1 MVSVEAKLARKPQ
14 GNMFSFFS
22 TDFVIFSATILA
34 AVGSFYLAKGRVLKQ
49 AAFEGVK
56 PHSLSQYYG
65 LYVCI
70 WVLVPAILLALI
82 WLFAADP
89 MLLNAAKAR
98 LVAAYPKLPD
108 SFLDLKMAQLGNIA
122 AGFLQST
129 DPVMVAQADLLRQA
143 QASADRAR
151 NLTLAL
157 VMCTG
162 FFYSVRRVSPE
173 LRARVLCE
181 AFLRRVFFLAAV
193 VAVLTT
199 VGIVASLLFEAV
211 RFFREISLIDFF
223 FGTHWSPMTAL
234 RPGDTG
240 VSDEDVAGSSGSFG
254 MVPVMIGT
262 LLVAVIAM
270 AVALPIGLFSAI
282 YTSEFASRRV
292 RNVVKPTLEVL
303 AGVPTVVY
311 GFFAALTAAP
321 FFRDVGLFVGLDVSS
336 QSALA
341 AGGVMGIMIIPFIS
355 SLSDDVITAVP
366 QPLRDGAY
374 GLGSTRGETIIRVI
388 LPAAFPGLVGAC
400 LLAVSR
406 AVGETMIVVM
416 AAGVA
421 ANMTINPL
429 EAVTTV
435 TVQIVMLLTG
445 DNEFD
450 SVKTL
455 SAFALGI
462 TLFSITL
469 LLNVAALSASRRLGQ
484 RYE

>member
-1 MVSVEAKLARKPQ
+1 MS
-14 GNMFSFFS
+14 
-22 TDFVIFSATILA
+22 DFLSPNFMIFAATIA
-34 AVGSFYLAKGRVLKQ
+34 AAFLSFYLATGRVRKQ
-49 AAFEGVK
+49 AIASQIK
-56 PHSLSQYYG
+56 SHSLNQYYG
-65 LYVCI
+65 FYVSL

-82 WLFAADP
+82 WMFAADP
-89 MLLNAAKAR
+89 MLTSAAKAR
-98 LVAAYPKLPD
+98 MVVAYPNLPD
-108 SFLDLKMAQLGNIA
+108 SFLDLKMAQLVNIA
-122 AGFLQST
+122 AGYIKAP
-129 DPVMVAQADLLRQA
+129 DAVMASQAELLRAA

-151 NLTLAL
+151 SLTLVA
-157 VMCTG
+157 VMCIG
-162 FFYSVRRVSPE
+162 FFYAFRRVSPE

-181 AFLRRVFFLAAV
+181 AFLRRLFFLSAV
-193 VAVLTT
+193 VAILTT
-199 VGIVASLLFEAV
+199 IGIVASLLFEAV
-211 RFFREISLIDFF
+211 RFFREISLFDFF

-234 RPGDTG
+234 RPGDAAAA
-240 VSDEDVAGSSGSFG
+240 DEFVAGSSGSFG
-254 MVPVMIGT
+254 MVPVMAGT

-270 AVALPIGLFSAI
+270 AVAVPIGLFSAI

-292 RNVVKPTLEVL
+292 RNIVKPTLEVL

-321 FFRDVGLFVGLDVSS
+321 FFRDLGLFVGLDVSS

-366 QPLRDGAY
+366 QSLRDGAY
-374 GLGSTRGETIIRVI
+374 GLGSTRGETIIRVV
-388 LPAAFPGLVGAC
+388 LPAAFPGLVGAF
-400 LLAVSR
+400 LLAISR
-406 AVGETMIVVM
+406 AIGETMIVVM

-429 EAVTTV
+429 ESVTTV

-455 SAFALGI
+455 SAFALGM
-462 TLFSITL
+462 TLFVITL
-469 LLNVAALSASRRLGQ
+469 LLNVVALTASRRLGQ

>member
-1 MVSVEAKLARKPQ
+1 MS
-14 GNMFSFFS
+14 
-22 TDFVIFSATILA
+22 DFLSPNFMIFAATIA
-34 AVGSFYLAKGRVLKQ
+34 AAFLSFYLATGRVRKQ
-49 AAFEGVK
+49 AIASQIK
-56 PHSLSQYYG
+56 SHSLNQYYG
-65 LYVCI
+65 FYVSL

-82 WLFAADP
+82 WMFAADP
-89 MLLNAAKAR
+89 MLTSAAKAR
-98 LVAAYPKLPD
+98 MVVAYPNLPD
-108 SFLDLKMAQLGNIA
+108 SFLDLKMAQLVNIA
-122 AGFLQST
+122 AGYIKAP
-129 DPVMVAQADLLRQA
+129 DAVMAAQAELLSAAR
-143 QASADRAR
+143 ASADRAR
-151 NLTLAL
+151 SLTLAA
-157 VMCTG
+157 VMCIG
-162 FFYSVRRVSPE
+162 FFYAFWRVSPE

-181 AFLRRVFFLAAV
+181 AFLRRLFFLSAV
-193 VAVLTT
+193 VAILTT
-199 VGIVASLLFEAV
+199 IGIVVSLLFEAV
-211 RFFREISLIDFF
+211 RFFREISLFDFF

-234 RPGDTG
+234 RPGDAAAA
-240 VSDEDVAGSSGSFG
+240 DEFVAGSSGSFG
-254 MVPVMIGT
+254 MVPVMAGT

-270 AVALPIGLFSAI
+270 AVAVPIGLFSAI

-292 RNVVKPTLEVL
+292 RNIVKPTLEVL

-321 FFRDVGLFVGLDVSS
+321 FFRDLGLFVGLDVSS

-366 QPLRDGAY
+366 QSLRDGAY
-374 GLGSTRGETIIRVI
+374 GLGSTRGETIIRVV
-388 LPAAFPGLVGAC
+388 LPAAFPGLVGAF
-400 LLAVSR
+400 LLAISR
-406 AVGETMIVVM
+406 AIGETMIVVM

-429 EAVTTV
+429 ESVTTV

-455 SAFALGI
+455 SAFALGM
-462 TLFSITL
+462 TLFVITL
-469 LLNVAALSASRRLGQ
+469 LLNVAALTASRRLGQ

>member
-1 MVSVEAKLARKPQ
+1 MS
-14 GNMFSFFS
+14 
-22 TDFVIFSATILA
+22 DFLSLNLVVFAATIVA
-34 AVGSFYLAKGRVLKQ
+34 ALLSFYLATGRVRKQ
-49 AAFEGVK
+49 AIASQTK
-56 PHSLSQYYG
+56 SHSLNQYYG
-65 LYVCI
+65 FYVSL

-82 WLFAADP
+82 WMFAADP
-89 MLLNAAKAR
+89 MLTSAAKVR
-98 LVAAYPKLPD
+98 MVAAYPNLPD
-108 SFLDLKMAQLGNIA
+108 SFLNLKMAQLVNIA
-122 AGFLQST
+122 AGYIKAP
-129 DPVMVAQADLLRQA
+129 DAVMATQAELLRAA

-151 NLTLAL
+151 SLTLAV
-157 VMCTG
+157 VMCVG
-162 FFYSVRRVSPE
+162 FFYAFRRVSPE

-181 AFLRRVFFLAAV
+181 AFLRRLFFLSAV
-193 VAVLTT
+193 VAILTT
-199 VGIVASLLFEAV
+199 IGIVASLLFEAV
-211 RFFREISLIDFF
+211 RFFREISLFDFF

-234 RPGDTG
+234 RPGDTAAA
-240 VSDEDVAGSSGSFG
+240 DEFVAGSSGSFG
-254 MVPVMIGT
+254 MVPVMAGT

-270 AVALPIGLFSAI
+270 AVAVPIGLFSAI

-292 RNVVKPTLEVL
+292 RNIVKPTLEVL

-321 FFRDVGLFVGLDVSS
+321 FFRDLGLFVGLDVSS

-366 QPLRDGAY
+366 QSLRDGAY
-374 GLGSTRGETIIRVI
+374 GLGSTRGETIIRVV
-388 LPAAFPGLVGAC
+388 LPAAFPGLVGAF
-400 LLAVSR
+400 LLAISR
-406 AVGETMIVVM
+406 AIGETMIVVM

-455 SAFALGI
+455 SAFALGM
-462 TLFSITL
+462 TLFVITL
-469 LLNVAALSASRRLGQ
+469 LLNVAALTASRRLGQ

>member
-1 MVSVEAKLARKPQ
+1 MS
-14 GNMFSFFS
+14 
-22 TDFVIFSATILA
+22 DFLSLNLVVFAATIVA
-34 AVGSFYLAKGRVLKQ
+34 ALLSFYLATGRVRKQ
-49 AAFEGVK
+49 AIASQTK
-56 PHSLSQYYG
+56 SHSLNQYYG
-65 LYVCI
+65 FYVSL

-82 WLFAADP
+82 WMFAADP
-89 MLLNAAKAR
+89 MLTSAAKVR
-98 LVAAYPKLPD
+98 MVAAYPNLPD
-108 SFLDLKMAQLGNIA
+108 SFLNLKMAQLVNIA
-122 AGFLQST
+122 AGYIKAP
-129 DPVMVAQADLLRQA
+129 DAVMATQAELLRAA

-151 NLTLAL
+151 SLTLAV
-157 VMCTG
+157 VMCVG
-162 FFYSVRRVSPE
+162 FFYAFRRVSPE

-181 AFLRRVFFLAAV
+181 AFLRRLFFLSAV
-193 VAVLTT
+193 VAILTT
-199 VGIVASLLFEAV
+199 IGIVASLLFEAV
-211 RFFREISLIDFF
+211 RFFREISLFDFF

-234 RPGDTG
+234 RPGDTAAA
-240 VSDEDVAGSSGSFG
+240 DEFVAGSSGSFG
-254 MVPVMIGT
+254 MVPVMAGT

-270 AVALPIGLFSAI
+270 AVAVPIGLFSAI
-282 YTSEFASRRV
+282 YTSEFASRRM
-292 RNVVKPTLEVL
+292 RNIVKPTLEVL

-321 FFRDVGLFVGLDVSS
+321 FFRDLGLFVGLDVSS

-366 QPLRDGAY
+366 QSLRDGAY
-374 GLGSTRGETIIRVI
+374 GLGSTRGETIIRVV
-388 LPAAFPGLVGAC
+388 LPAAFPGLVGAF
-400 LLAVSR
+400 LLAISR
-406 AVGETMIVVM
+406 AIGETMIVVM

-455 SAFALGI
+455 SAFALGM
-462 TLFSITL
+462 TLFVITL
-469 LLNVAALSASRRLGQ
+469 LLNVAALTASRRLGQ

>member
-1 MVSVEAKLARKPQ
+1 MS
-14 GNMFSFFS
+14 
-22 TDFVIFSATILA
+22 DFLSPNLVVFAATIMA
-34 AVGSFYLAKGRVLKQ
+34 AFLSFYLATGRVRKQ
-49 AAFEGVK
+49 AIASQTK
-56 PHSLSQYYG
+56 LHSLNQYYG
-65 LYVCI
+65 FYVSL

-82 WLFAADP
+82 WMFAADP
-89 MLLNAAKAR
+89 MLISAAKAR
-98 LVAAYPKLPD
+98 MVAAYPNLPD
-108 SFLDLKMAQLGNIA
+108 SFLNLKMAQLVNIA
-122 AGFLQST
+122 LGYIKAP
-129 DPVMVAQADLLRQA
+129 DAVMAAQAELLRAA

-151 NLTLAL
+151 SLTSAV
-157 VMCTG
+157 VMCVG
-162 FFYSVRRVSPE
+162 FFYAFRRVSPE

-181 AFLRRVFFLAAV
+181 AFLRRLFFLSAV
-193 VAVLTT
+193 VAILTT
-199 VGIVASLLFEAV
+199 IGIVASLLFEAV
-211 RFFREISLIDFF
+211 RFFREISLFDFL

-234 RPGDTG
+234 RPEDTAA
-240 VSDEDVAGSSGSFG
+240 VDEFVAGSSGSFG
-254 MVPVMIGT
+254 MVPVMAGT

-270 AVALPIGLFSAI
+270 AVAVPIGLFSAI

-292 RNVVKPTLEVL
+292 RNIVKPTLEVL

-321 FFRDVGLFVGLDVSS
+321 FFRDLGLFVGLDVSS

-366 QPLRDGAY
+366 QSLRDGAY
-374 GLGSTRGETIIRVI
+374 GLGSTRGETIIRVV
-388 LPAAFPGLVGAC
+388 LPAAFPGLVGAF
-400 LLAVSR
+400 LLAISR
-406 AVGETMIVVM
+406 AIGETMIVVM

-429 EAVTTV
+429 ESVTTV

-462 TLFSITL
+462 TLFVITL
-469 LLNVAALSASRRLGQ
+469 LLNVTALTASRRLGQ

>member
-1 MVSVEAKLARKPQ
+1 MS
-14 GNMFSFFS
+14 
-22 TDFVIFSATILA
+22 DFLSPNLVVFAATIA
-34 AVGSFYLAKGRVLKQ
+34 AAFLSFYLATGRVRKQ
-49 AAFEGVK
+49 AIASQTK
-56 PHSLSQYYG
+56 SHSLNQYYG
-65 LYVCI
+65 FYVSL

-82 WLFAADP
+82 WMFAADP
-89 MLLNAAKAR
+89 MLISAAKAR
-98 LVAAYPKLPD
+98 MVAAYPNLPG
-108 SFLDLKMAQLGNIA
+108 SFLNLKMAQLVNIA
-122 AGFLQST
+122 SCYIKAP
-129 DPVMVAQADLLRQA
+129 DAVMAAQAELLRA
-143 QASADRAR
+143 SQASADRAR
-151 NLTLAL
+151 SLTLA
-157 VMCTG
+157 VVICVG
-162 FFYSVRRVSPE
+162 FFYAFRRVSPE

-181 AFLRRVFFLAAV
+181 AFLRRLFFLSAV
-193 VAVLTT
+193 VAILTT
-199 VGIVASLLFEAV
+199 IGIVASLLFEAV
-211 RFFREISLIDFF
+211 RFFREISLFDFF

-234 RPGDTG
+234 RPGDAAAA
-240 VSDEDVAGSSGSFG
+240 DEFVAGSSGSFG
-254 MVPVMIGT
+254 MVPVMAGT

-292 RNVVKPTLEVL
+292 RNIVKPTLEVL

-321 FFRDVGLFVGLDVSS
+321 FFRDLGLFVGLDVSS

-366 QPLRDGAY
+366 QSLRDGAY
-374 GLGSTRGETIIRVI
+374 GLGSTRGETIIKVV
-388 LPAAFPGLVGAC
+388 LPAAFPGLVGAF
-400 LLAVSR
+400 LLAISR
-406 AVGETMIVVM
+406 AIGETMIVVM

-429 EAVTTV
+429 ESVTTV

-462 TLFSITL
+462 TLFVITL
-469 LLNVAALSASRRLGQ
+469 LLNVAALTASRRLGQ

>member
-1 MVSVEAKLARKPQ
+1 MS
-14 GNMFSFFS
+14 
-22 TDFVIFSATILA
+22 DFLSPNLVVFAATIA
-34 AVGSFYLAKGRVLKQ
+34 AAFLSFYLATGRVRKQ
-49 AAFEGVK
+49 AIASQTK
-56 PHSLSQYYG
+56 SHSLNQYYG
-65 LYVCI
+65 FYVSL

-82 WLFAADP
+82 WMFAADP
-89 MLLNAAKAR
+89 MLISAAKAR
-98 LVAAYPKLPD
+98 MVAAYPNLPG
-108 SFLDLKMAQLGNIA
+108 SFLNLKMAQLVNVA
-122 AGFLQST
+122 AGYIKAP
-129 DPVMVAQADLLRQA
+129 DAVMATQAELLRAA

-151 NLTLAL
+151 SLTLAA
-157 VMCTG
+157 VMCVG
-162 FFYSVRRVSPE
+162 FFYAFRRVSPE

-181 AFLRRVFFLAAV
+181 AFLRRLFFLSAV
-193 VAVLTT
+193 VAILTT
-199 VGIVASLLFEAV
+199 IGIVASLLFEAV
-211 RFFREISLIDFF
+211 RFFREISLFDFF

-234 RPGDTG
+234 RP
-240 VSDEDVAGSSGSFG
+240 SDAAAADEFVAGSSGSFG
-254 MVPVMIGT
+254 MVPVMAGT

-270 AVALPIGLFSAI
+270 AVAVPIGLFSAI

-292 RNVVKPTLEVL
+292 RNIIKPTLEVL

-321 FFRDVGLFVGLDVSS
+321 FFRDLGLFVGLDVSS

-366 QPLRDGAY
+366 QSLRDGAY
-374 GLGSTRGETIIRVI
+374 GLGSTQGETIIRIV
-388 LPAAFPGLVGAC
+388 LPAAFPGLVGAF
-400 LLAVSR
+400 LLAISR
-406 AVGETMIVVM
+406 AIGETMIVVM

-429 EAVTTV
+429 ESVTTV

-462 TLFSITL
+462 TLFVITL
-469 LLNVAALSASRRLGQ
+469 LLNVAALTASRRLGQ

>member
-1 MVSVEAKLARKPQ
+1 MS
-14 GNMFSFFS
+14 
-22 TDFVIFSATILA
+22 DFLSPNLVVFAATIA
-34 AVGSFYLAKGRVLKQ
+34 AVFLSFYLATGRVRKQ
-49 AAFEGVK
+49 AIASQTK
-56 PHSLSQYYG
+56 SHSLNQYYG
-65 LYVCI
+65 FYVSL

-82 WLFAADP
+82 WMFAADP
-89 MLLNAAKAR
+89 MLTSAAKAR
-98 LVAAYPKLPD
+98 MVAAYPNLPD
-108 SFLDLKMAQLGNIA
+108 SFLNLKMAQLVNIA
-122 AGFLQST
+122 SGYIKAP
-129 DPVMVAQADLLRQA
+129 DAVMAAQAELLRAA

-151 NLTLAL
+151 SLTLAA
-157 VMCTG
+157 VMCVG
-162 FFYSVRRVSPE
+162 FFYAFRRVSPE

-181 AFLRRVFFLAAV
+181 AFLRRLFFLSAV
-193 VAVLTT
+193 VAILTT
-199 VGIVASLLFEAV
+199 IGIVASLLFEAV
-211 RFFREISLIDFF
+211 RFFREISLFDFF

-234 RPGDTG
+234 RPGDTAAA
-240 VSDEDVAGSSGSFG
+240 DEFVAGSSGSFG
-254 MVPVMIGT
+254 MVPVMVGT

-270 AVALPIGLFSAI
+270 AVAVPIGLFSAI

-292 RNVVKPTLEVL
+292 RNIVKPTLEVL

-321 FFRDVGLFVGLDVSS
+321 FFRDLGLFVGLDVSS

-366 QPLRDGAY
+366 QSLRDGAY
-374 GLGSTRGETIIRVI
+374 GLGSTRGETIIRVV
-388 LPAAFPGLVGAC
+388 LPAAFPGLVGAF
-400 LLAVSR
+400 LLAISR
-406 AVGETMIVVM
+406 AIGETMIVVM

-455 SAFALGI
+455 SAFALGM
-462 TLFSITL
+462 TLFVITL
-469 LLNVAALSASRRLGQ
+469 LLNVAALTASRRLGQ

>member
-1 MVSVEAKLARKPQ
+1 MS
-14 GNMFSFFS
+14 
-22 TDFVIFSATILA
+22 DFLSPNLVVFAATIA
-34 AVGSFYLAKGRVLKQ
+34 AAFLSFYLATGRVRKQ
-49 AAFEGVK
+49 AIASQTK
-56 PHSLSQYYG
+56 SHSLNQYYG
-65 LYVCI
+65 FYVSL

-82 WLFAADP
+82 WMFAADP
-89 MLLNAAKAR
+89 MLISAAKAR
-98 LVAAYPKLPD
+98 MVAAYPNLPG
-108 SFLDLKMAQLGNIA
+108 SFLNLKMAQLVNVA
-122 AGFLQST
+122 AGYIKAP
-129 DPVMVAQADLLRQA
+129 DAVMATQAELLRAA

-151 NLTLAL
+151 SLTLAA
-157 VMCTG
+157 VMCVG
-162 FFYSVRRVSPE
+162 FFYAFRRVSPE

-181 AFLRRVFFLAAV
+181 AFLRRLFFLSAV
-193 VAVLTT
+193 VAILTT
-199 VGIVASLLFEAV
+199 IGIVASLLFEAV
-211 RFFREISLIDFF
+211 RFFREISLFDFF

-234 RPGDTG
+234 RP
-240 VSDEDVAGSSGSFG
+240 SDAAAADEFVAGSSGSFG
-254 MVPVMIGT
+254 MVPVMAGT

-270 AVALPIGLFSAI
+270 AVAVPIGLFSAI

-292 RNVVKPTLEVL
+292 RNIIKPTLEVL

-321 FFRDVGLFVGLDVSS
+321 FFRDLGLFVGVDVSS

-366 QPLRDGAY
+366 QSLRDGAY
-374 GLGSTRGETIIRVI
+374 GLGSTQGETIIRIV
-388 LPAAFPGLVGAC
+388 LPAAFPGLVGAF
-400 LLAVSR
+400 LLAISR
-406 AVGETMIVVM
+406 AIGETMIVVM

-429 EAVTTV
+429 ESVTTV

-462 TLFSITL
+462 TLFVITL
-469 LLNVAALSASRRLGQ
+469 LLNVAALTASRRLGQ

>member
-1 MVSVEAKLARKPQ
+1 MS
-14 GNMFSFFS
+14 
-22 TDFVIFSATILA
+22 DFLSPNLVVFAATIA
-34 AVGSFYLAKGRVLKQ
+34 AVFLSFYLATGRVRKQ
-49 AAFEGVK
+49 AIASQTK
-56 PHSLSQYYG
+56 SHSLNQYYG
-65 LYVCI
+65 FYVSL

-82 WLFAADP
+82 WMFAADP
-89 MLLNAAKAR
+89 MLTSAAKAR
-98 LVAAYPKLPD
+98 MLAAYPNLPD
-108 SFLDLKMAQLGNIA
+108 SFLNLKMAQLVNIA
-122 AGFLQST
+122 AGYIKAP
-129 DPVMVAQADLLRQA
+129 DAVMAAQADLLRAA

-151 NLTLAL
+151 SLTLAA
-157 VMCTG
+157 VMCIG
-162 FFYSVRRVSPE
+162 FFYAFRRVSPE

-181 AFLRRVFFLAAV
+181 AFLRRLFFLSAV
-193 VAVLTT
+193 VAILTT
-199 VGIVASLLFEAV
+199 IGIVASLLFEAV
-211 RFFREISLIDFF
+211 RFFCEISLFDFF

-234 RPGDTG
+234 RPGDAAAA
-240 VSDEDVAGSSGSFG
+240 DEFVAGSTGSFG
-254 MVPVMIGT
+254 MVPVMAGT

-270 AVALPIGLFSAI
+270 AVAVPIGLFSAI

-292 RNVVKPTLEVL
+292 RNIVKPTLEVL

-321 FFRDVGLFVGLDVSS
+321 FFRDLGLFVGLDVSS

-366 QPLRDGAY
+366 QSLRDGAY
-374 GLGSTRGETIIRVI
+374 GLGSTRGETIIRVV
-388 LPAAFPGLVGAC
+388 LPAAFPGLVGAF
-400 LLAVSR
+400 LLAISR
-406 AVGETMIVVM
+406 AIGETMIVVM

-429 EAVTTV
+429 ESVTTV

-455 SAFALGI
+455 SAFALGM
-462 TLFSITL
+462 TLFVITL
-469 LLNVAALSASRRLGQ
+469 LLNVAALTASRRLGQ